1 MNNYQR
7 SGIGTSFYG
16 QQMSANN
23 SQFGPNN
30 MNQQYNQNYQQPYNQ
45 NYQQYNQNQQFM
57 NNSQNQFNQQNQPNL
72 PNFRLLKRGNGIDE
86 REYSTIINAAGQA
99 LANREDP
106 LSDGITRRIKQNI
119 GGEWFAFACAEGLKG
134 YDFSLSIVTGNDFMS
149 FVIDRFHF
157 QVCRLRD

>member
-7 SGIGTSFYG
+7 TGTGTSFYG

-23 SQFGPNN
+23 SQYGPNN
-30 MNQQYNQNYQQPYNQ
+30 MNPQQNYQNPQQQYNPNYQ
-45 NYQQYNQNQQFM
+45 QQYNQNQQFM
-57 NNSQNQFNQQNQPNL
+57 NNSFNQSNL

-86 REYSTIINAAGQA
+86 REYNTIINAAGQA
-99 LANREDP
+99 LSNREDP

-119 GGEWFAFACAEGLKG
+119 GGEWFAFACSEGLKG
-134 YDFSLSIVTGNDFMS
+134 YDFSLSIVTGNDFLS